1 MAKLAAW
8 SSDAQNGESDAQ
20 PRRLGLSQIGLE
32 RHLED
37 WIVKDLTLIGEGYA
51 LVGRQVSID
60 DGRLDLLAID
70 SQDRD
75 RDKAREARF
84 RHAKLGALL
93 CRVACPT
100 RRG

>member
-70 SQDRD
+70 SQDRWIVIEIKPGRLD
-75 RDKAREARF
+75 SGT
-84 RHAKLGALL
+84 LS
-93 CRVACPT
+93 
-100 RRG
+100 